1 MADHFPLKDSNSR
14 YPLYSL
20 PLELVI
26 MAIPLE
32 TISIDIF
39 LNGLDGSQ
47 QFQPSIFEHCV
58 LFKGVVKE
66 IGVVDEV
73 ATKEFDLL
81 H

>member
-1 MADHFPLKDSNSR
+1 
-14 YPLYSL
+14 
-20 PLELVI
+20 